1 MFIEKFL
8 FKVSE
13 QISDKLIKFEL
24 LEVNIEQIEHA
35 LTQFLTPK
43 TKLQEIIINGKNFNH
58 GVTKPH

>member
-13 QISDKLIKFEL
+13 QISDKLMKFEL

-43 TKLQEIIINGKNFNH
+43 TKLK
-58 GVTKPH
+58 